1 MEVIRG
7 IYNVRAH
14 HRGCVATIGNFD
26 GVHIGHRAL
35 LAHLN
40 RQREIHRVPSLLIT
54 FEPLPREFFRGT
66 SVPARLTRFR
76 EKVSLLGKTGID
88 RVLCLP
94 FNERLASTPA
104 GTVIDRFLN
113 ETLGVRFIA
122 VGDDFR
128 FGRGAEGDFAML
140 EAAGQASGFG
150 VSAMS
155 TLSVDGERVS
165 STRIR
170 ELLAAGDFKLAERL
184 LGYRYFIM
192 GRVVYGRQLG
202 RSLGVP
208 TANIQLHRYRAAVD
222 GVYAV
227 EVSGLDRNY
236 TGVANVG
243 VRPTVDG
250 KEPLLEVHLFDFDGD
265 LYGRLLTV
273 TFRCKIRNEH
283 KFESLDAL
291 RTQILRDIDVARAWF
306 AEVGADV

>member
-1 MEVIRG
+1 MEIIRG
-7 IYNVRAH
+7 IHNVRAH

-26 GVHIGHRAL
+26 GVHIGHQTL

-40 RQREIHRVPSLLIT
+40 GQRGVHHVPSLLIT
-54 FEPLPREFFRGT
+54 FEPLPREFFRGA

-76 EKVSLLGKTGID
+76 EKVSLLATTGID

-104 GTVIDRFLN
+104 RTVIDRLLN
-113 ETLGVRFIA
+113 ETLGVRFVV
-122 VGDDFR
+122 VGDDFH

-140 EAAGQASGFG
+140 AAAGEAAGFG

-155 TLSVDGERVS
+155 TLSIDEERVS

-170 ELLAAGDFKLAERL
+170 ELLAAGDFKRAQRL
-184 LGYRYFIM
+184 LGHPYFIM

-283 KFESLDAL
+283 KFASLDAL
-291 RTQILRDIDVARAWF
+291 RAQILRDIDVARAWF
-306 AEVGADV
+306 AEDGARV

>member
-1 MEVIRG
+1 MEIIRG
-7 IYNVRAH
+7 IHNVRAH

-26 GVHIGHRAL
+26 GVHIGHQTL

-40 RQREIHRVPSLLIT
+40 GQRGVHHVPSLLIT
-54 FEPLPREFFRGT
+54 FEPLPREFFRGA

-76 EKVSLLGKTGID
+76 EKVSLLATTGID

-104 GTVIDRFLN
+104 RTVIDRLLN
-113 ETLGVRFIA
+113 ETLGVRFVV
-122 VGDDFR
+122 VGDDFH

-140 EAAGQASGFG
+140 AAAGEAAGFG

-155 TLSVDGERVS
+155 TLSIDEERVS

-170 ELLAAGDFKLAERL
+170 ELLAAGDFKRAQRL
-184 LGYRYFIM
+184 LGHPYFIM

-283 KFESLDAL
+283 KFASLDAL
-291 RTQILRDIDVARAWF
+291 RVQILRDIDVARAWF
-306 AEVGADV
+306 AEDGARV